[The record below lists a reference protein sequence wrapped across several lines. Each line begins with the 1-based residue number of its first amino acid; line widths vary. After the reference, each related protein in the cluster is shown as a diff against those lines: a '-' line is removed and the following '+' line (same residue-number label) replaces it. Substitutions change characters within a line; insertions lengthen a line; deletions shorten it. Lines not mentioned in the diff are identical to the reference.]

1 MTADD
6 LHRPVAEGRRFRVGI
21 VGTGS
26 ISGAYG
32 AHIAANPALEIVAAT
47 DLDPARAAA
56 FASEHGGRAVAT
68 LDALLAEDIDVV
80 INLTVQAE
88 HYRVTKAALEAG
100 RHVHVE
106 KPLALH
112 SSEAWEL
119 VELARS
125 RGLRLSCSPFT
136 LLGEA
141 QQTAWR
147 LIRDGRIGQVRLV
160 YAQVDWGR
168 IESWHPAPRPFYEVG
183 PLSDVGV
190 YPLAI
195 VTALL
200 GPVARVYAVGRTLLA
215 ERTSVDGSRFTVNGP
230 DTWLVTFELQ
240 DGTLFRLA
248 ASFYT
253 GQQAKGNASI
263 AFHGDTGDVWL
274 GHSVLFDTPVEIAAF
289 GNDEPHETVPPIRP
303 DAPAFDWSR
312 GVEELAEAIAEGR
325 PHRASAEQAAHL
337 VDVFEAVAASAA
349 RDGAGVQV
357 TSSFAAPAPMLWAE
371 G

>member
-1 MTADD
+1 M
-6 LHRPVAEGRRFRVGI
+6 
-21 VGTGS
+21 
-26 ISGAYG
+26 
-32 AHIAANPALEIVAAT
+32 
-47 DLDPARAAA
+47 
-56 FASEHGGRAVAT
+56 
-68 LDALLAEDIDVV
+68 
-80 INLTVQAE
+80 
-88 HYRVTKAALEAG
+88 
-100 RHVHVE
+100 
-106 KPLALH
+106 
-112 SSEAWEL
+112 
-119 VELARS
+119 
-125 RGLRLSCSPFT
+125 
-136 LLGEA
+136 
-141 QQTAWR
+141 
-147 LIRDGRIGQVRLV
+147 
-160 YAQVDWGR
+160 
-168 IESWHPAPRPFYEVG
+168 
-183 PLSDVGV
+183 
-190 YPLAI
+190 
-195 VTALL
+195 
-200 GPVARVYAVGRTLLA
+200 
-215 ERTSVDGSRFTVNGP
+215 NGP

-274 GHSVLFDTPVEIAAF
+274 GHSMLFDTPVEIAAF